1 MIAKRILIVDD
12 DPEFLQ
18 EMQETLRLS
27 GYEVDSLDRANSVVD
42 RAVKNPPDLILLD
55 LRMAGMTGFEAIK
68 GLRESPRT
76 AQIPIIAMSGYFSEQ
91 KDCTLFDFFQ
101 IKQCLQKPFHPL
113 DVISHIESTLKDAHI
128 SI

>member
-1 MIAKRILIVDD
+1 MAQKSILIVDD

-27 GYEVDSLDRANSVVD
+27 GYKVDSLDRANSVVD
-42 RAVKNPPDLILLD
+42 HAAKNPPDLILLD
-55 LRMAGMTGFEAIK
+55 LKMSGMTGFEVIK
-68 GLRESPRT
+68 GLRGSPRT

-113 DVISHIESTLKDAHI
+113 DVISHIESTLKDADI